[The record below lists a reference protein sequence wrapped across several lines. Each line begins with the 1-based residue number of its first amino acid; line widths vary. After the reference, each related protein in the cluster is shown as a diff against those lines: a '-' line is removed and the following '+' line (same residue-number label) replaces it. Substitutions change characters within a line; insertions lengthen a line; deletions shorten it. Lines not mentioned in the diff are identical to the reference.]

1 MEKWLVGQF
10 FPPGYLLLITEI
22 GNLCLQCSNVMYN
35 DLSSGI
41 FFVYADNFVLLEK
54 NLKNK
59 DFASLIQVFKLLL
72 WILKFIKADIKV
84 AQWVNACLKF
94 DLK

>member
-1 MEKWLVGQF
+1 
-10 FPPGYLLLITEI
+10 
-22 GNLCLQCSNVMYN
+22 MYN

-41 FFVYADNFVLLEK
+41 FFIYADNFVLLEK

-94 DLK
+94 DLKRATVKYHT

>member
-1 MEKWLVGQF
+1 
-10 FPPGYLLLITEI
+10 
-22 GNLCLQCSNVMYN
+22 MYN